1 MVQIK
6 VTLHKERKKELIDPL
21 TYMKTFFKE
30 FQGYRAY
37 KKLPKSYKK
46 VVFYSES
53 FQDWHHLKPLLN
65 ALLDDDIAVTYVT
78 SDDRDPGLLKLS
90 NKYRSIY
97 IGKGFFRILF
107 FQFLKAKLLI
117 LTMMDLNNFEL
128 KRSMHPVHYVY
139 IFHSLTSTHMVDT
152 EKSFDHYDTIFCAGP
167 HQKKEIELRE
177 KNKDLKAKNLIPYG
191 YPRIEKLI
199 QLSSKPKNEKKVI
212 LLAPTWGEQSI
223 INLMGI
229 EICSIILN
237 QGYSLILRP
246 HHETIKRSPQLIDEI
261 ENKYSHLQTFRVVRE
276 MGDSESLL
284 QSDLLICDW
293 SGTAIEYAFGL
304 EKPVI
309 FIDIPPRVRNP
320 NWREIQSEPLEM
332 SIREKVGRVIC
343 PSKLDELPS
352 SISQLLNEDQV
363 SSSLIKSL
371 REEFIYNLSDSE
383 IIGREEI
390 KKLLKTLKN

>member
-1 MVQIK
+1 
-6 VTLHKERKKELIDPL
+6 
-21 TYMKTFFKE
+21 MKTFFKE

-223 INLMGI
+223 INLMGM
-229 EICSIILN
+229 EICSIIIN

-246 HHETIKRSPQLIDEI
+246 HHETIKRSPQLINEI
-261 ENKYSHLQTFRVVRE
+261 ENKYSHLETFRFVRE

>member
-1 MVQIK
+1 
-6 VTLHKERKKELIDPL
+6 
-21 TYMKTFFKE
+21 MKTFFKE

-90 NKYRSIY
+90 KKYRSIY

-107 FQFLKAKLLI
+107 FQFLRAKLLI

-177 KNKDLKAKNLIPYG
+177 KNKDLKAKNLVPYG

-223 INLMGI
+223 INLMGMK
-229 EICSIILN
+229 ICSIILN

-261 ENKYSHLQTFRVVRE
+261 ENKYSHLETFRLVRE

-343 PSKLDELPS
+343 PSKLDQLPT
-352 SISQLLNEDQV
+352 SISQLLNEDQI

-371 REEFIYNLSDSE
+371 REEFIYNLSRSE
-383 IIGREEI
+383 ITGREEI
-390 KKLLKTLKN
+390 KRLLKTLKN

>member
-1 MVQIK
+1 
-6 VTLHKERKKELIDPL
+6 
-21 TYMKTFFKE
+21 MKTFFKE

-65 ALLDDDIAVTYVT
+65 ALLDDDITVTYVT
-78 SDDRDPGLLKLS
+78 SDEKDPGLLKLS
-90 NKYRSIY
+90 KKYRSIY

-107 FQFLKAKLLI
+107 FQFLRAKLLI

-177 KNKDLKAKNLIPYG
+177 KNKDLKAKNLVPYG

-246 HHETIKRSPQLIDEI
+246 HHETIKRSPQLIHEI
-261 ENKYSHLQTFRVVRE
+261 ENKYSHFQTFRLVRE

-304 EKPVI
+304 EKPII

-332 SIREKVGRVIC
+332 SIREKVGRVVC

-352 SISQLLNEDQV
+352 SISQLLNEDQL
-363 SSSLIKSL
+363 SSSPIKSL
-371 REEFIYNLSDSE
+371 REEFIYNLSRSE
-383 IIGREEI
+383 ITGREEI
-390 KKLLKTLKN
+390 KRLLKTLKN

>member
-1 MVQIK
+1 
-6 VTLHKERKKELIDPL
+6 
-21 TYMKTFFKE
+21 MKTFFKE

-223 INLMGI
+223 INLMGM

-261 ENKYSHLQTFRVVRE
+261 ENKYSHLETFRLVRE
-276 MGDSESLL
+276 MGDAESLL

>member
-1 MVQIK
+1 
-6 VTLHKERKKELIDPL
+6 
-21 TYMKTFFKE
+21 MKTFFKE

-78 SDDRDPGLLKLS
+78 SDDKDPGLLKLS
-90 NKYRSIY
+90 KKYRSIY

-107 FQFLKAKLLI
+107 FQFLRAKLLI

-177 KNKDLKAKNLIPYG
+177 KNKDLKAKNLVPYG

-223 INLMGI
+223 INLMGM

-246 HHETIKRSPQLIDEI
+246 HHETIKRSPQLINEI
-261 ENKYSHLQTFRVVRE
+261 ENKYSHLETFSLVRE

-352 SISQLLNEDQV
+352 SISQLLNEDQL

-371 REEFIYNLSDSE
+371 REEFIYNLSRSE
-383 IIGREEI
+383 ITGREEI
-390 KKLLKTLKN
+390 KRLLKTLKN

>member
-1 MVQIK
+1 
-6 VTLHKERKKELIDPL
+6 
-21 TYMKTFFKE
+21 MKTFFKE

-90 NKYRSIY
+90 KKYRSIY

-107 FQFLKAKLLI
+107 FQFLRAKLLI

-177 KNKDLKAKNLIPYG
+177 KNKDLKAKNLVPYG

-223 INLMGI
+223 INLMGM

-246 HHETIKRSPQLIDEI
+246 HHETIKRSSQLINEI
-261 ENKYSHLQTFRVVRE
+261 ENKYSHLETFRLVRE

-332 SIREKVGRVIC
+332 SIREKIGRVIC

-371 REEFIYNLSDSE
+371 REEFIYNLSRSE
-383 IIGREEI
+383 ITGREEI
-390 KKLLKTLKN
+390 KRLLKTLKN

>member
-1 MVQIK
+1 
-6 VTLHKERKKELIDPL
+6 
-21 TYMKTFFKE
+21 MKTFFKE

-78 SDDRDPGLLKLS
+78 SDDKDPGLLKLS
-90 NKYRSIY
+90 KKYRSIY

-107 FQFLKAKLLI
+107 FQFLRAKLLI

-177 KNKDLKAKNLIPYG
+177 KNKDLKAKNLVPYG

-223 INLMGI
+223 INLMGM

-261 ENKYSHLQTFRVVRE
+261 ENKYSHLETFRLVRE

-304 EKPVI
+304 EKPII

-332 SIREKVGRVIC
+332 SIREKVGRVVC

-352 SISQLLNEDQV
+352 SISQLLNEDQL
-363 SSSLIKSL
+363 SSSSIKSL
-371 REEFIYNLSDSE
+371 REEFIYNLSRSE
-383 IIGREEI
+383 ITGREEI
-390 KKLLKTLKN
+390 KRLLKTLKN

>member
-1 MVQIK
+1 
-6 VTLHKERKKELIDPL
+6 
-21 TYMKTFFKE
+21 MKTFFKE

-223 INLMGI
+223 INLMGM
-229 EICSIILN
+229 EICSIIIN

-246 HHETIKRSPQLIDEI
+246 HHETIKRSPQLINEI
-261 ENKYSHLQTFRVVRE
+261 ENKYSHLETFRLVRE

-352 SISQLLNEDQV
+352 SISQLLNEDQI

-371 REEFIYNLSDSE
+371 REEYIYNLSDSE

>member
-1 MVQIK
+1 
-6 VTLHKERKKELIDPL
+6 
-21 TYMKTFFKE
+21 MKTFFKE

-78 SDDRDPGLLKLS
+78 SDDKDPGLLKLS
-90 NKYRSIY
+90 KKYRSIY

-107 FQFLKAKLLI
+107 FQFLRAKLLI

-177 KNKDLKAKNLIPYG
+177 KNKDLKAKNLVPYG

-223 INLMGI
+223 INLMGM

-261 ENKYSHLQTFRVVRE
+261 ENKYSHLETFRLVRE

-304 EKPVI
+304 EKPII

-352 SISQLLNEDQV
+352 SISQLLNEDQL
-363 SSSLIKSL
+363 SSSPIKSL
-371 REEFIYNLSDSE
+371 REEFIYNLSRSE
-383 IIGREEI
+383 ITGREEI
-390 KKLLKTLKN
+390 KRLLKTLKN

>member
-1 MVQIK
+1 
-6 VTLHKERKKELIDPL
+6 
-21 TYMKTFFKE
+21 MKTFFKE

-107 FQFLKAKLLI
+107 FQFLRAKLLI

-223 INLMGI
+223 INLMGM
-229 EICSIILN
+229 EICSIIIN

-246 HHETIKRSPQLIDEI
+246 HHETIKRSPQLINEI
-261 ENKYSHLQTFRVVRE
+261 ENKYSHLETFRLVRE

>member
-1 MVQIK
+1 
-6 VTLHKERKKELIDPL
+6 
-21 TYMKTFFKE
+21 MKTFLKE

-65 ALLDDDIAVTYVT
+65 ALLDEDIAVTYVT
-78 SDDRDPGLLKLS
+78 SDDKDPGLLKLS
-90 NKYRSIY
+90 KKYRSIY

-107 FQFLKAKLLI
+107 FQFLRAKLLI

-177 KNKDLKAKNLIPYG
+177 KNKDLKTKNLVPYG

-199 QLSSKPKNEKKVI
+199 QLSSKPNNEKKVI
-212 LLAPTWGEQSI
+212 LLAPTWGKQSI
-223 INLMGI
+223 INLMGM

-246 HHETIKRSPQLIDEI
+246 HHETIKRSTQLIDEI
-261 ENKYSHLQTFRVVRE
+261 ENKYSHLETFRLVRE
-276 MGDSESLL
+276 MGDAESLL

-304 EKPVI
+304 EKPII

-352 SISQLLNEDQV
+352 SISQLLNEDQI

-371 REEFIYNLSDSE
+371 REEFIYNLSRSE
-383 IIGREEI
+383 ITGLEEI
-390 KKLLKTLKN
+390 KRLLKTLKN

>member
-1 MVQIK
+1 
-6 VTLHKERKKELIDPL
+6 
-21 TYMKTFFKE
+21 MKTFFKE

-223 INLMGI
+223 INLMGM
-229 EICSIILN
+229 EICSIIIN

-261 ENKYSHLQTFRVVRE
+261 ENKYSHLETFRLVRE
-276 MGDSESLL
+276 MGDAESLL

-352 SISQLLNEDQV
+352 SISRLLNEDQV

>member
-1 MVQIK
+1 
-6 VTLHKERKKELIDPL
+6 
-21 TYMKTFFKE
+21 MKTFFKE

-37 KKLPKSYKK
+37 KKLSKSYKK

-78 SDDRDPGLLKLS
+78 SDDKDPGLLKLS
-90 NKYRSIY
+90 KKYRSIY

-107 FQFLKAKLLI
+107 FQFLRAKLLI

-177 KNKDLKAKNLIPYG
+177 KNKDLKAKNLVPYG

-223 INLMGI
+223 INLMGMK
-229 EICSIILN
+229 ICSIILN

-261 ENKYSHLQTFRVVRE
+261 ENKYSHLETFRLVRE

-352 SISQLLNEDQV
+352 SISQLLNEGQL

-371 REEFIYNLSDSE
+371 RQEFIYNLSRSE
-383 IIGREEI
+383 ITGREEI
-390 KKLLKTLKN
+390 KRLLKTLKN

>member
-1 MVQIK
+1 
-6 VTLHKERKKELIDPL
+6 
-21 TYMKTFFKE
+21 MKTFFKE

-78 SDDRDPGLLKLS
+78 SDDKDPGLLKLS
-90 NKYRSIY
+90 KKYRSIY

-107 FQFLKAKLLI
+107 FQFLRAKLLI

-177 KNKDLKAKNLIPYG
+177 KNKDLKAKNLVPYG

-223 INLMGI
+223 INLMGM

-246 HHETIKRSPQLIDEI
+246 HHETIKRSPQLINEI
-261 ENKYSHLQTFRVVRE
+261 ENKYSHLETFRLVRE
-276 MGDSESLL
+276 MGDIESLL
-284 QSDLLICDW
+284 QSDLLVCDW

-304 EKPVI
+304 EKPII

-332 SIREKVGRVIC
+332 SIREKVGRVVC

-352 SISQLLNEDQV
+352 SISQLLNEDQL
-363 SSSLIKSL
+363 SSSPIKSL
-371 REEFIYNLSDSE
+371 REEFIYNLSRSE
-383 IIGREEI
+383 ITGREEI
-390 KKLLKTLKN
+390 KRLLKTLKN

>member
-1 MVQIK
+1 
-6 VTLHKERKKELIDPL
+6 
-21 TYMKTFFKE
+21 MKTFFKE

-65 ALLDDDIAVTYVT
+65 ALLDEDIAVTYVT
-78 SDDRDPGLLKLS
+78 SDDKDPGLLKLS
-90 NKYRSIY
+90 KKYRSIY

-107 FQFLKAKLLI
+107 FQFLRAKLLI

-177 KNKDLKAKNLIPYG
+177 KNKDLKAKNLVPYG

-223 INLMGI
+223 INLMGM

-261 ENKYSHLQTFRVVRE
+261 ENKYSHLETFRLVRE
-276 MGDSESLL
+276 MGDAESLL

-304 EKPVI
+304 EKPII

-352 SISQLLNEDQV
+352 SISQLLNEDQI

>member
-1 MVQIK
+1 
-6 VTLHKERKKELIDPL
+6 
-21 TYMKTFFKE
+21 MKTFFKE

-78 SDDRDPGLLKLS
+78 SDDKDPGLLKLS
-90 NKYRSIY
+90 KKYRSIY

-107 FQFLKAKLLI
+107 FQFLRAKLLI

-177 KNKDLKAKNLIPYG
+177 KNKDLKAKNLVPYG

-223 INLMGI
+223 INLMGM

-261 ENKYSHLQTFRVVRE
+261 ETKFSHLQTFRLVRE

-304 EKPVI
+304 EKPII

-332 SIREKVGRVIC
+332 SIREKVGRVVC

-352 SISQLLNEDQV
+352 SISQLLNEDQL
-363 SSSLIKSL
+363 SSSPIKSL
-371 REEFIYNLSDSE
+371 REEFIYNLSRSE
-383 IIGREEI
+383 ITGREEI
-390 KKLLKTLKN
+390 KRLLKTLKN

>member
-1 MVQIK
+1 
-6 VTLHKERKKELIDPL
+6 
-21 TYMKTFFKE
+21 MKTFFKE

-90 NKYRSIY
+90 KKYRSIY

-107 FQFLKAKLLI
+107 FQFLRAKLLI

-177 KNKDLKAKNLIPYG
+177 KNKDLKAKNLVPYG

-223 INLMGI
+223 INLMGM
-229 EICSIILN
+229 EICSIIIN

-261 ENKYSHLQTFRVVRE
+261 ENKYSHLETFRLVRE

-304 EKPVI
+304 EKPII

-352 SISQLLNEDQV
+352 SISQLLNEDQI

>member
-1 MVQIK
+1 
-6 VTLHKERKKELIDPL
+6 
-21 TYMKTFFKE
+21 MKTFFKE

-223 INLMGI
+223 INLMGM
-229 EICSIILN
+229 EICSIIIN

-261 ENKYSHLQTFRVVRE
+261 ENKYSHLETFRLVRE

-304 EKPVI
+304 EKPII

-352 SISQLLNEDQV
+352 SISQLLNEDQI

>member
-1 MVQIK
+1 
-6 VTLHKERKKELIDPL
+6 
-21 TYMKTFFKE
+21 MKTFFKE

-177 KNKDLKAKNLIPYG
+177 KNKDLKAKNLVPYG

-223 INLMGI
+223 INLMGM

-261 ENKYSHLQTFRVVRE
+261 ENKYSHLETFRLVRE

-304 EKPVI
+304 EKPII

-332 SIREKVGRVIC
+332 SIREKVGRVVC

-352 SISQLLNEDQV
+352 SISQLLNEDQL
-363 SSSLIKSL
+363 SSSPIKSL
-371 REEFIYNLSDSE
+371 REEFIYNLSRSE
-383 IIGREEI
+383 ITGREEI
-390 KKLLKTLKN
+390 KRLLKTLKN

>member
-1 MVQIK
+1 
-6 VTLHKERKKELIDPL
+6 
-21 TYMKTFFKE
+21 MKTFFKE

-78 SDDRDPGLLKLS
+78 SDDKDPGLLKLS
-90 NKYRSIY
+90 KKYRSIY

-107 FQFLKAKLLI
+107 FQFLRAKLLI

-167 HQKKEIELRE
+167 HQKKEIEIRE
-177 KNKDLKAKNLIPYG
+177 KNKDLKAKNLVPYG

-223 INLMGI
+223 INLMGM

-246 HHETIKRSPQLIDEI
+246 HHETIKRSPQLINEI
-261 ENKYSHLQTFRVVRE
+261 ESKYSHLQTFRLVRE

-304 EKPVI
+304 EKPII

-352 SISQLLNEDQV
+352 SISQLLNEDQL
-363 SSSLIKSL
+363 SSSPIKSL
-371 REEFIYNLSDSE
+371 REEFIYNLSRSE
-383 IIGREEI
+383 ITGREEI
-390 KKLLKTLKN
+390 KRLLKTLKN

>member
-1 MVQIK
+1 
-6 VTLHKERKKELIDPL
+6 
-21 TYMKTFFKE
+21 MKTFFKE

-78 SDDRDPGLLKLS
+78 SDDKDPGLLKLS
-90 NKYRSIY
+90 KKYRSIY

-107 FQFLKAKLLI
+107 FQFLRAKLLI

-177 KNKDLKAKNLIPYG
+177 KNKDLKAKNLVPYG

-246 HHETIKRSPQLIDEI
+246 HHETIKRSPQLIDDI
-261 ENKYSHLQTFRVVRE
+261 ENKYSHLQTFRLVRE

-304 EKPVI
+304 EKPII

-352 SISQLLNEDQV
+352 SISQLLNEDQL
-363 SSSLIKSL
+363 SSSPIKSL
-371 REEFIYNLSDSE
+371 REEFIYNLSRSE
-383 IIGREEI
+383 ITGREEI
-390 KKLLKTLKN
+390 KRLLKTLKN

>member
-1 MVQIK
+1 
-6 VTLHKERKKELIDPL
+6 
-21 TYMKTFFKE
+21 MKTFFKE

-223 INLMGI
+223 INLMGM
-229 EICSIILN
+229 EICSIIIN

-261 ENKYSHLQTFRVVRE
+261 ENKYSHLETFRLVRE
-276 MGDSESLL
+276 MGDAESLL

>member
-1 MVQIK
+1 
-6 VTLHKERKKELIDPL
+6 
-21 TYMKTFFKE
+21 MKTFFKE

-78 SDDRDPGLLKLS
+78 SDDKDPGLLKLS
-90 NKYRSIY
+90 KKYRSIY

-107 FQFLKAKLLI
+107 FQFLRAKLLI

-177 KNKDLKAKNLIPYG
+177 KNKGLKAKNLVPYG

-223 INLMGI
+223 INLMGM

-261 ENKYSHLQTFRVVRE
+261 ENKYSHLETFRLVRE

-304 EKPVI
+304 EKPII

-352 SISQLLNEDQV
+352 SISQLLNEDQL
-363 SSSLIKSL
+363 SSSPIKSL
-371 REEFIYNLSDSE
+371 REEFIYNLSRSE
-383 IIGREEI
+383 ITGREEI
-390 KKLLKTLKN
+390 KRLLKTLKN

>member
-1 MVQIK
+1 
-6 VTLHKERKKELIDPL
+6 
-21 TYMKTFFKE
+21 MKTFFKE

-78 SDDRDPGLLKLS
+78 SDDKDPGLLKLS
-90 NKYRSIY
+90 KKYRSIY

-107 FQFLKAKLLI
+107 FQFLRAKLLI

-128 KRSMHPVHYVY
+128 KRSIHPVHYVY

-177 KNKDLKAKNLIPYG
+177 KNKDLKAKNLVPYG

-223 INLMGI
+223 INLMGM

-261 ENKYSHLQTFRVVRE
+261 ENKYSHLETFRLVRE

-304 EKPVI
+304 EKPII

-343 PSKLDELPS
+343 PSKLDELSS
-352 SISQLLNEDQV
+352 SISQLLNEDQL
-363 SSSLIKSL
+363 SSSPIKSL
-371 REEFIYNLSDSE
+371 REEFIYNLSRSE
-383 IIGREEI
+383 ITGREEI
-390 KKLLKTLKN
+390 KRLLKTLKN

>member
-1 MVQIK
+1 
-6 VTLHKERKKELIDPL
+6 
-21 TYMKTFFKE
+21 MKTFFKE

-107 FQFLKAKLLI
+107 FQFLRAKLLI

-177 KNKDLKAKNLIPYG
+177 KNKDLKAKNLVPYG

-223 INLMGI
+223 INLMGM

-261 ENKYSHLQTFRVVRE
+261 ENKYSHLQTFRLVRE

-304 EKPVI
+304 EKPII

-352 SISQLLNEDQV
+352 SISQLLNEDQL
-363 SSSLIKSL
+363 SSSPIKSL
-371 REEFIYNLSDSE
+371 REEFIYNLSRSE
-383 IIGREEI
+383 ITGREEI
-390 KKLLKTLKN
+390 KRLLKTLKN

>member
-1 MVQIK
+1 
-6 VTLHKERKKELIDPL
+6 
-21 TYMKTFFKE
+21 MKTFFKE

-223 INLMGI
+223 INLMGM
-229 EICSIILN
+229 EICSIIIN

-246 HHETIKRSPQLIDEI
+246 HHETIKRSSQLIDEI
-261 ENKYSHLQTFRVVRE
+261 ENKYSHLETFRLVRE

-304 EKPVI
+304 EKPII

-352 SISQLLNEDQV
+352 SISQLLNEDQL

-371 REEFIYNLSDSE
+371 REEFIYNLTRSE
-383 IIGREEI
+383 ITGREEI
-390 KKLLKTLKN
+390 KRLLKTLKN

>member
-1 MVQIK
+1 
-6 VTLHKERKKELIDPL
+6 
-21 TYMKTFFKE
+21 MKTFFKE

-78 SDDRDPGLLKLS
+78 SDDKDPGLLKLS
-90 NKYRSIY
+90 KKYRSIY

-107 FQFLKAKLLI
+107 FQFLRAKLLI

-177 KNKDLKAKNLIPYG
+177 KNKDLKAKNLVPYG

-223 INLMGI
+223 INLMGM

-261 ENKYSHLQTFRVVRE
+261 ENKYSHLQTFRLVRE

-304 EKPVI
+304 EKPII

-332 SIREKVGRVIC
+332 SIREEVGRVIC

-352 SISQLLNEDQV
+352 SISQLLNEGQL

-371 REEFIYNLSDSE
+371 RQEFIYNLSRSE
-383 IIGREEI
+383 ITGREEI
-390 KKLLKTLKN
+390 KRLLKTLKN

>member
-1 MVQIK
+1 
-6 VTLHKERKKELIDPL
+6 
-21 TYMKTFFKE
+21 MKTFFKE

-223 INLMGI
+223 INLMGM
-229 EICSIILN
+229 EICSIIIN

-246 HHETIKRSPQLIDEI
+246 HHETIKRSPQLINEI
-261 ENKYSHLQTFRVVRE
+261 ENKYSHLETFSLVRE

-352 SISQLLNEDQV
+352 SISQLLNEDQL
-363 SSSLIKSL
+363 SSSPIKSL
-371 REEFIYNLSDSE
+371 REEFIYNLSRSE
-383 IIGREEI
+383 ITGREEI

>member
-1 MVQIK
+1 
-6 VTLHKERKKELIDPL
+6 
-21 TYMKTFFKE
+21 MKTFFKE

-223 INLMGI
+223 INLMGM
-229 EICSIILN
+229 EICSIIIN

-246 HHETIKRSPQLIDEI
+246 HHETIKRSSQLINEI
-261 ENKYSHLQTFRVVRE
+261 ENKYSHLETFRLVRE

>member
-1 MVQIK
+1 
-6 VTLHKERKKELIDPL
+6 
-21 TYMKTFFKE
+21 MKTFFKE

-177 KNKDLKAKNLIPYG
+177 KNKDLKAKNLVPYG

-223 INLMGI
+223 INLMGM
-229 EICSIILN
+229 EICSIIIN

-246 HHETIKRSPQLIDEI
+246 HHETIKRSPQLINEI
-261 ENKYSHLQTFRVVRE
+261 ENKYSHLETFSLVRE

-352 SISQLLNEDQV
+352 SISQLLNEDQL
-363 SSSLIKSL
+363 SSSPIKSL
-371 REEFIYNLSDSE
+371 REEFIYNLSRSE
-383 IIGREEI
+383 ITGREEI
-390 KKLLKTLKN
+390 KRLLKTLKN

>member
-1 MVQIK
+1 
-6 VTLHKERKKELIDPL
+6 
-21 TYMKTFFKE
+21 MKTFFKE

-78 SDDRDPGLLKLS
+78 SDDKDPGLLKLS
-90 NKYRSIY
+90 KKYRSIY

-107 FQFLKAKLLI
+107 FQFLRAKLLI

-177 KNKDLKAKNLIPYG
+177 KNKDLKAKNLVPYG

-223 INLMGI
+223 INLMGM

-261 ENKYSHLQTFRVVRE
+261 ENKYSHLETFRLVRE

-304 EKPVI
+304 EKPII

-332 SIREKVGRVIC
+332 SIREKVGRVVC

-352 SISQLLNEDQV
+352 SISQLLNEDQLY
-363 SSSLIKSL
+363 SSPIKSL
-371 REEFIYNLSDSE
+371 REEFIYNLSRSE
-383 IIGREEI
+383 ITGREEI
-390 KKLLKTLKN
+390 KRLLKTLKN

>member
-1 MVQIK
+1 
-6 VTLHKERKKELIDPL
+6 
-21 TYMKTFFKE
+21 MKTFFKE

-107 FQFLKAKLLI
+107 FQFLRAKLLI

-223 INLMGI
+223 INLMGM

-261 ENKYSHLQTFRVVRE
+261 ENKYSHLETFRLVRE

-304 EKPVI
+304 EKPII

-352 SISQLLNEDQV
+352 SISQLLNEDQL

-371 REEFIYNLSDSE
+371 REEFIYNLSRSE
-383 IIGREEI
+383 ITGREEI
-390 KKLLKTLKN
+390 KRLLKTLKN

>member
-1 MVQIK
+1 
-6 VTLHKERKKELIDPL
+6 
-21 TYMKTFFKE
+21 MKTFFKE

-65 ALLDDDIAVTYVT
+65 ALLDEDIAVTYVT
-78 SDDRDPGLLKLS
+78 SDDKDPGLLKLS
-90 NKYRSIY
+90 KKYRSIY

-107 FQFLKAKLLI
+107 FQFLRAKLLI

-177 KNKDLKAKNLIPYG
+177 KNKDLKAKNLVPYG

-223 INLMGI
+223 INLMGM

-246 HHETIKRSPQLIDEI
+246 HHETIKRSPQLINEI
-261 ENKYSHLQTFRVVRE
+261 ENKYSHLETFRLVRE

-304 EKPVI
+304 EKPII

-352 SISQLLNEDQV
+352 SISQLLNEDQL

-371 REEFIYNLSDSE
+371 REEFIYNLSRSE
-383 IIGREEI
+383 ITGREEI
-390 KKLLKTLKN
+390 KRLLKTLKN

>member
-1 MVQIK
+1 
-6 VTLHKERKKELIDPL
+6 
-21 TYMKTFFKE
+21 MKTFFKE

-78 SDDRDPGLLKLS
+78 SDDKDPGLLKLS
-90 NKYRSIY
+90 KKYRSIY

-107 FQFLKAKLLI
+107 FQFLRAKLLI

-177 KNKDLKAKNLIPYG
+177 KNKGLKAKNLVPYG

-223 INLMGI
+223 INLMGM

-246 HHETIKRSPQLIDEI
+246 HHETIKRSPQLIDDI
-261 ENKYSHLQTFRVVRE
+261 ENKYSHLETFRLVRE

-304 EKPVI
+304 EKPII

-352 SISQLLNEDQV
+352 SISQLLNEGQL

-371 REEFIYNLSDSE
+371 RQEFIYNLSRSE
-383 IIGREEI
+383 ITGREEI
-390 KKLLKTLKN
+390 KRLLKTLKN

>member
-1 MVQIK
+1 
-6 VTLHKERKKELIDPL
+6 
-21 TYMKTFFKE
+21 MKTFFKE

-191 YPRIEKLI
+191 YPRLEKLI

-223 INLMGI
+223 INLMGM
-229 EICSIILN
+229 EICSIIIN

-246 HHETIKRSPQLIDEI
+246 HHETIKRSPQLINEI
-261 ENKYSHLQTFRVVRE
+261 ENKYSHLETFRLVRE

-371 REEFIYNLSDSE
+371 REEFIYNLSRSE
-383 IIGREEI
+383 ITGREEI
-390 KKLLKTLKN
+390 KRLLKTLKN

>member
-1 MVQIK
+1 
-6 VTLHKERKKELIDPL
+6 
-21 TYMKTFFKE
+21 MKTFFKE

-78 SDDRDPGLLKLS
+78 SDDKDPGLLKLS
-90 NKYRSIY
+90 KKYRSIY

-177 KNKDLKAKNLIPYG
+177 KNKDLKAKNLVPYG

-223 INLMGI
+223 INLMGM

-261 ENKYSHLQTFRVVRE
+261 ENKYSHLETFRLVRE

-304 EKPVI
+304 EKPII

-352 SISQLLNEDQV
+352 SISQLLNEDQL
-363 SSSLIKSL
+363 SSSPIKSL
-371 REEFIYNLSDSE
+371 REEFIYNLSRSE
-383 IIGREEI
+383 ITGREEI
-390 KKLLKTLKN
+390 KRLLKTLKN